1 MYFEKEIGQGR
12 AFMELERKADG
23 SFGIKRRGFVTRYK
37 GGFVQPQM
45 QQATES
51 PLIHDGSQSVLS
63 TATDFRNS
71 TLTGTTLNG
80 PNGSGQFLAVTI
92 STGRTITLLTS
103 TMPNLST
110 VNSNTFY
117 GICQN
122 KPRPGDAVD
131 VGIFGISKC
140 VSGSSAITGGQALQ
154 CSSTTSGVLTPF
166 VAGNGRPV
174 GIAIENALTV
184 GAVFSALIMSGGM
197 AFTGST

>member
-63 TATDFRNS
+63 TGQDFRNS
-71 TLTGTTLNG
+71 TLTGTTLAG
-80 PNGSGQFLAVTI
+80 PNGSGQYLAVLI
-92 STGRTITLLTS
+92 STGRTISPMTS
-103 TMPNLST
+103 TQANLSSAN
-110 VNSNTFY
+110 VVFY

-122 KPRPGDAVD
+122 KPRAGDAVD
-131 VGIFGISKC
+131 VGIFGVSKV
-140 VSGSSAITGGQALQ
+140 VSGSSAITAGQSLGI
-154 CSSTTSGVLTPF
+154 SSTTSGVLIPWST
-166 VAGNGRPV
+166 AGIGRPV
-174 GIAIENALTV
+174 GLAIENALSV
-184 GAVFSALIMSGGM
+184 GAVFTAFIISGGI
-197 AFTGST
+197 AGST